1 MFCQDARKVGD
12 SRKATKARG
21 AALVEFAIVTPL
33 LLGLCMAATD
43 FGRLFYH
50 AVTISNAAGV
60 GAFFGARDVLR
71 SGDFDGQQQRALDD
85 TRNLSNSGYAV
96 TAVAEQYCGCPD
108 GTEIDCDE
116 STTVQCT
123 GYGAPRGYIKVTVQQ
138 PFNMLAPWP
147 LLPSNTTVGK
157 TAFMRGQ

>member
-1 MFCQDARKVGD
+1 MFCQDVKKVGD
-12 SRKATKARG
+12 SRKARKSRG
-21 AALVEFAIVTPL
+21 AALVEFAMVTPL

-50 AVTISNAAGV
+50 AVTIANAAGT

-71 SGDFDGQQQRALDD
+71 SGDFDGQEQRAFDD
-85 TRNLSNSGYAV
+85 TINLSNSGTTV
-96 TAVAEQYCGCPD
+96 TTSSEQYCTCPD
-108 GTEIDCDE
+108 GTVVDCND
-116 STTVQCT
+116 TTIQCT

-138 PFNMLAPWP
+138 LFPIWAPWP
-147 LLPSNTTVGK
+147 LVPKNTTVGR